1 MELYKILYL
10 LIGDKFEYGNNTIP
24 FDTKPMNMV
33 GDGGFKYSV
42 NGKTDCNRIIA
53 SVLYASG
60 FFPPGVFSNLNQDV
74 YLTPDDA
81 KRRNADFIQTGGGVV
96 FLREASQVFE
106 KKGENITL
114 DDKTHITLKEF
125 RTGIKGE
132 KPFPGAVGITRTEY
146 ISKTTGK
153 KVLLSDHVYV
163 IVNERINPKTKEIEY
178 QVAESKGG
186 KSDRGVTLQWRE
198 ETDKYFKRSEFFQF
212 KLGLPE
218 K

>member
-33 GDGGFKYSV
+33 GDGGFKYPVSEQ
-42 NGKTDCNRIIA
+42 TDCNRFVA

-96 FLREASQVFE
+96 FLREASQLFE
-106 KKGENITL
+106 KKGENIT
-114 DDKTHITLKEF
+114 DTSNIANKDF
-125 RTGIKGE
+125 RTGVKGVQ
-132 KPFPGAVGITRTEY
+132 PFVGAVGITRKEVTS
-146 ISKTTGK
+146 ITTNK
-153 KVLLSDHVYV
+153 PVLLSDHVYV
-163 IVNERINPKTKEIEY
+163 IVDKQVNSITNEVQY
-178 QVAESKGG
+178 QVADSKGG
-186 KSDRGVTLQWRE
+186 KSDRGITLNWRKANDE
-198 ETDKYFKRSEFFQF
+198 YFKRSEYYQF
-212 KLGLPE
+212 KLGIS
-218 K
+218 KR